1 MAQIKVTV
9 ADDDGEIIGI
19 HDYDLAKGLDTLS
32 KMEGAIEELRPQMLS
47 DINKDLLAEEQKVFQ
62 KTKLVAR
69 ANYAVKIKTINGSFS
84 FGVNRYEMSYGVSN
98 WLKLTRKNLHKH
110 HESELLQAFAY
121 KYATCLS

>member
-62 KTKLVAR
+62 KNETC
-69 ANYAVKIKTINGSFS
+69 G
-84 FGVNRYEMSYGVSN
+84 
-98 WLKLTRKNLHKH
+98 TRKLRRQNQDDKRK
-110 HESELLQAFAY
+110 F
-121 KYATCLS
+121 